1 MTLISFYFLFVTNK
15 FNYSHIIE
23 VDDVMEDKIN
33 IHKEE
38 ASKGNWNGRPEI
50 SRRRK
55 RIMRWRR
62 LPRRKRRMRSRS

>member
-1 MTLISFYFLFVTNK
+1 
-15 FNYSHIIE
+15 
-23 VDDVMEDKIN
+23 MEDKIN

-38 ASKGNWNGRPEI
+38 ASKENWNGRPEI

>member
-1 MTLISFYFLFVTNK
+1 
-15 FNYSHIIE
+15 
-23 VDDVMEDKIN
+23 MEDKIN